1 MFDQIIACLDG
12 SPLAETILPLA
23 RGLAGAARARLTL
36 VRVVVDSDEMATEE
50 SYLRDCARAYGAQ
63 MKFLTSADPAE
74 AIIAELER
82 TPGAIAAM
90 TTHGR
95 TAWTEAV
102 LGSVA
107 LNVIQNAGRPVI
119 VYRSQVTD
127 QKAPNTIRTI
137 AVALDGGEFSEGI
150 IPTAVELA
158 KAIDAKLMLIQV
170 LPADFSKSTAPNIPA
185 GDFLESSYLHAKATE
200 IDKKYGIEPSWDV
213 LHGEPG
219 DAISQYVRGMAET
232 LLAMTSHARTG
243 LKRAILGS
251 VAANCIRNSGVPMLI
266 YWPHN

>member
-1 MFDQIIACLDG
+1 MFDEILACLDG

-50 SYLRDCARAYGAQ
+50 NYLRDCARPYGAQ
-63 MKFLTSADPAE
+63 LKFLIAADPGQAVV
-74 AIIAELER
+74 AELER
-82 TPGAIAAM
+82 SPGAIAAM

-95 TAWTEAV
+95 TAWAEA
-102 LGSVA
+102 LIGSVA
-107 LNVIQNAGRPVI
+107 LNIIQNAGRPVI
-119 VYRSQVTD
+119 VYRSKVTD
-127 QKAPNTIRTI
+127 QKTPNTIRTI
-137 AVALDGGEFSEGI
+137 AVALDGGEFSERI
-150 IPTAVELA
+150 IPAAVELA

-170 LPADFSKSTAPNIPA
+170 LPAGISKSTAPNIPA
-185 GDFLESSYLHAKATE
+185 GDFFESSYLHAKAAE
-200 IDKKYGIEPSWDV
+200 IDKKYDIEPSWDV

-232 LLAMTSHARTG
+232 LLAMTSHARSG

-266 YWPHN
+266 YWPHI

>member
-1 MFDQIIACLDG
+1 MFDEILACLDG

-63 MKFLTSADPAE
+63 MKFLISTDPAE

-95 TAWTEAV
+95 TAWAEA
-102 LGSVA
+102 LIGSVA
-107 LNVIQNAGRPVI
+107 LNIIQNAGRPVI

-137 AVALDGGEFSEGI
+137 AVALDGGEFSERI
-150 IPTAVELA
+150 IPAAVELA
-158 KAIDAKLMLIQV
+158 KAIDANLMLIQV
-170 LPADFSKSTAPNIPA
+170 LPAGFSKSTAPGTPP
-185 GDFLESSYLHAKATE
+185 GDILESSYLHAKAAGIE
-200 IDKKYGIEPSWDV
+200 KAYGIEPSWDI

-219 DAISQYVRGMAET
+219 NAMCRYVNGMPET
-232 LLAMTSHARTG
+232 LLAMTSRAHSG
-243 LKRAILGS
+243 VKRAVLGS
-251 VAANCIRNSGVPMLI
+251 TAAACVRSAGVPMLI
-266 YWPHN
+266 YCPPG

>member
-23 RGLAGAARARLTL
+23 RGLAGAVRARLTL

-107 LNVIQNAGRPVI
+107 LNVILNAGRPII

-137 AVALDGGEFSEGI
+137 AVALDSGEFSERI

-232 LLAMTSHARTG
+232 LLAMTSHARSG